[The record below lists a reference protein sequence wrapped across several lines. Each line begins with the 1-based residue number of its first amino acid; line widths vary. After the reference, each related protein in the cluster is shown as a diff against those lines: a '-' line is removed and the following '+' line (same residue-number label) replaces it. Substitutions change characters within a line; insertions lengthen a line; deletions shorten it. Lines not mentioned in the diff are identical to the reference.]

1 MTFTKTIKTVLLA
14 SALALTSSFAGHQAL
29 ADATQSGI
37 SVVDTQLIFEKSTAV
52 QKVREQIDKKA
63 EDFRK
68 DSASKEA
75 YFKKKSEELEK
86 QKSVLAKDAFEQ
98 KSNDLAKEFGE
109 AQKKVQENRAALDK
123 AYMEAMQQFE
133 SVLSGIV
140 QEQASKNGSKVV
152 LPKMQTLYSD
162 NALDITSAVLEAVN
176 KKLPNIAV
184 KF

>member
-1 MTFTKTIKTVLLA
+1 MTFTQTIKTALVA
-14 SALALTSSFAGHQAL
+14 SALAFTSTFAANASDASQA
-29 ADATQSGI
+29 AI
-37 SVVDTQLIFEKSTAV
+37 SVVDTQVIFEKSTAV

-68 DSASKEA
+68 DSANKEA

-133 SVLSGIV
+133 SVLAGIV
-140 QEQASKNGSKVV
+140 QEQAAKNGSKVV

-162 NALDITSAVLEAVN
+162 NALDITNAVLEGVN